1 MPKYRGGVGWGGG
14 AGVAEI
20 FLFLK
25 HVRRYTITLKQKSLF
40 TIFKG
45 LLQYNFHIVLDLYQD
60 FWGSGLRDSFSLSIK
75 ITTKTSFVAH
85 HIIFKI

>member
-1 MPKYRGGVGWGGG
+1 MAKYQGGVWGLGG
-14 AGVAEI
+14 TNI
-20 FLFLK
+20 FILDARKALHYYIK
-25 HVRRYTITLKQKSLF
+25 TESEKALF

-45 LLQYNFHIVLDLYQD
+45 LLQYNFHFVLDLYQD